1 MQDNNLRIAFNYKY
15 PDTAVLVV
23 YESWGSVMFGG
34 DSSIRVKNTLVGEE
48 AVKMY
53 SQLTGKDIPSIH
65 KEAGYT
71 KYDMTTREFYGK
83 ENNESNT

>member
-1 MQDNNLRIAFNYKY
+1 MQDNNLRIAFDYKY

-23 YESWGSVMFGG
+23 YESWGSAMFGG
-34 DSSIRVKNTLVGEE
+34 DCSIRIKKMLVGEE
-48 AVKMY
+48 AVKVY

-71 KYDMTTREFYGK
+71 KYDMTTTEFNGG
-83 ENNESNT
+83 